1 MIFGSCE
8 SLELVEEKNCT
19 AHRDAYLK
27 FFDRYD
33 HRDFCLA
40 YAFTYRYTFGQITLN
55 FKMEMVVFK
64 STNLPV
70 TGTFTTEP
78 RGWRTRGQSATPHR
92 IQDL

>member
-1 MIFGSCE
+1 MIYHQVIFGSCE

-40 YAFTYRYTFGQITLN
+40 YAFTYRYCLD
-55 FKMEMVVFK
+55 K
-64 STNLPV
+64 
-70 TGTFTTEP
+70 
-78 RGWRTRGQSATPHR
+78 
-92 IQDL
+92 